1 MEELEK
7 IQPGNAILLE
17 TEKFWVI
24 AEGLVLV
31 PAGKI
36 HGRMCNGLIL

>member
-24 AEGLVLV
+24 PGGLVLV
-31 PAGKI
+31 PVGKI